1 MTPRA
6 VHPLTFLRGAE
17 PQLVRLMWLY
27 LAMKASL
34 IAVGLLAGHLLP
46 FNWGLYRTNL
56 LLDIQQLPDWMRP
69 FNTWDTQHYIFLAEN
84 GYGVNP
90 MSNAFYPLYPYLI
103 WLTAPLFAGKPLIA
117 AWVVANLVS
126 FLVPVYLYKVA
137 RLFFS
142 ETLAFRSAMFQLAFP
157 TAFFLS
163 VGYSEAT
170 YLALCLMAFYYVFVK
185 DLPKACLFS
194 FLLPLARAQALLFV
208 LPIGVLFLEQ
218 CYQGRADMPASVKAA
233 FRAYAPPAVATLLGM
248 AVYFG
253 LCRWLLGGYF
263 DGLKAQQ
270 LYVSNNSV
278 GNLLN
283 PYRWFM
289 TNFVDISLQLHTY
302 STSMIDRAAFI
313 LFAPML
319 IGIYFTQN
327 KALFVYALS
336 TLLIPAMAGTF
347 MSYTR
352 VLMVVF
358 PISIYLGTR
367 SWRTEYLMVPMFA
380 LQILFYLM
388 HTGGY
393 WVA

>member
-1 MTPRA
+1 MSAAVSRVRA
-6 VHPLTFLRGAE
+6 FFERE
-17 PQLVRLMWLY
+17 PGIVRLVL
-27 LAMKASL
+27 LFAAIKLSL
-34 IAVGLLAGHLLP
+34 LLVMGLGSQLIP
-46 FNWGLYRTNL
+46 FNWNLYRTNL
-56 LLDIQQLPDWMRP
+56 LLDVHNAPEWMRP

-103 WLTAPLFAGKPLIA
+103 WLITPILGGNPIA
-117 AWVVANLVS
+117 AAWAVSNVIS
-126 FLVPVYLYKVA
+126 FLVPVYLYKLT
-137 RLFFS
+137 RLFYP
-142 ETLAFRSAMFQLAFP
+142 EPMAFRAAMFQLAFP
-157 TAFFLS
+157 TAFYLS

-208 LPIGVLFLEQ
+208 LPIGVLFLEAVWR
-218 CYQGRADMPASVKAA
+218 GREDTGAA
-233 FRAYAPPAVATLLGM
+233 MKGALRAYAPPALATLLGM
-248 AVYFG
+248 AAYFALCQFTLGSWYEG
-253 LCRWLLGGYF
+253 LRS
-263 DGLKAQQ
+263 QQ
-270 LYVSNNSV
+270 LYVSNNSL
-278 GNLLN
+278 GNLVH
-283 PYRWFM
+283 PVRWFLS
-289 TNFVDISLQLHTY
+289 NFVNIDLQLHTY
-302 STSMIDRAAFI
+302 STSMLDRTAFV
-313 LFAPML
+313 LFAPLL
-319 IGIYFTQN
+319 IGIFLTQD
-327 KALFVYALS
+327 KALFVYAIA

-347 MSYTR
+347 MSYLR

-358 PISIYLGTR
+358 PVAIFLGTR